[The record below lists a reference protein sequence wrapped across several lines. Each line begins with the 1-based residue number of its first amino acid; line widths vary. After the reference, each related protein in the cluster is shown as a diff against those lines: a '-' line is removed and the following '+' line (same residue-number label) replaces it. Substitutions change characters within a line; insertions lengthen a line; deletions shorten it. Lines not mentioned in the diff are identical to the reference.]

1 MLPVPEIEKTS
12 AKAPKAKTKT
22 AEAPVEV
29 SKGVVIYTDGG
40 CRPSRGIGGWGIHGY
55 TYNLLEEPPK
65 VVKKIDAPTRVG
77 YADDAEIKV
86 VKTAPVSPIEYVDG
100 WGSLIPESTNNI
112 AELTAAINGI
122 KVIDRVDAKEGVILS
137 DSQYVISGVKDWS
150 KKWIAQNWVKQ
161 DGTEVP
167 NADVWKELLAS
178 LSDVEAKGRKVT
190 WTWVKGHNNNLGN
203 ELADR
208 NATRGVITG
217 KKGQDLHQYEWNP
230 SKGYWNPKV
239 EYNRMF
245 SHPRW
250 YFTTNQTVTNQSKD
264 GRFVYHCGQHS
275 AKNEVLGKRVS
286 DHAFSVLFM
295 KEKEPVLESVR
306 EYQAEISQGLYS
318 DIVIAYLDKL
328 LSANLYYE
336 IQTYGCSFIQQS
348 TAQRDLYTTDDQLV
362 TNECRPPRMAYVA
375 IENLNILEQ
384 QLESFLADDD
394 PNLIKTD
401 ITPYFYEQIEAK
413 GKSSTKLKADIAS
426 STKAVDV
433 VGSYNTTGE
442 PRTAKVTLTLAIDL
456 PHRNAL
462 SALAER
468 DPKVWLLTFKE
479 SEAGFRYCT
488 VISAGDDIG
497 IWSSIHSNL
506 RIIALES

>member
-1 MLPVPEIEKTS
+1 MLPVPVEAVEKT
-12 AKAPKAKTKT
+12 KAPKAKK
-22 AEAPVEV
+22 EKPPVDV
-29 SKGVVIYTDGG
+29 SIGAVIYTDGG

-55 TYNLLEEPPK
+55 TYNLLEEQPK
-65 VVKKIDAPTRVG
+65 IVKKIDAPTKSG
-77 YADDAEIKV
+77 YADDAE
-86 VKTAPVSPIEYVDG
+86 VKALKTVPVSPMEYIDG

-112 AELTAAINGI
+112 AELTAAINGL
-122 KVIDRVDAKEGVILS
+122 KVIDRTDAKEATILS
-137 DSQYVISGVKDWS
+137 DSQYVITGVKEWS
-150 KKWIAQNWVKQ
+150 KKWIAQNWIKQ
-161 DGTEVP
+161 DGTPVP
-167 NADVWKELLAS
+167 NADVWKELLATIQ
-178 LSDVEAKGRKVT
+178 DVQSKDRKVT

-217 KKGQDLHQYEWNP
+217 KKGIDLQQYEYNP
-230 SKGYWNPKV
+230 AKGYWNPKV

-264 GRFVYHCGQHS
+264 GRWVYHCGQHS

-295 KEKEPVLESVR
+295 KEKETVLEAVR
-306 EYQAEISQGLYS
+306 EYQAEISDGLYS
-318 DIVIAYLDKL
+318 DIVIAYLDKV

-336 IQTYGCSFIQQS
+336 ISNYGCSFIQQS
-348 TAQRDLYTTDDQLV
+348 TALRDLYTTDDQLI
-362 TNECRPPRMAYVA
+362 TNECRPPRMAYTA

-384 QLESFLADDD
+384 TLESFLANDD
-394 PNLIKTD
+394 PGLVITD
-401 ITPYFYEQIEAK
+401 ITPYFYEQAEAK
-413 GKSSTKLKADIAS
+413 GKSSTKLKAALAS

-442 PRTAKVTLTLAIDL
+442 LKTAKVTLSLAIDL
-456 PHRNAL
+456 PNRNAL

-468 DPKVWLLTFKE
+468 DPKVSLLTYKE
-479 SEAGFRYCT
+479 SAAGFRYCV

-497 IWSSIHSNL
+497 IWSSVHSNL
-506 RIIALES
+506 RIIAPES